1 MVYPFICIGC
11 LSINMCNVKKVAYNV
26 CLKRTAKNF
35 ANAADESYNKKTPC
49 FFGKAKERVYLCGI
63 ENILIMQQTSIISQ
77 ENNAVTVRMSR
88 RRWNHLLKLE
98 ESYKVAASIRKGMK
112 QAEKAPAL
120 SVEESI
126 ELLRAL

>member
-1 MVYPFICIGC
+1 MGKFSVFNLTI
-11 LSINMCNVKKVAYNV
+11 A
-26 CLKRTAKNF
+26 
-35 ANAADESYNKKTPC
+35 NKKGE
-49 FFGKAKERVYLCGI
+49 FFGKAAERVYLCRQ
-63 ENILIMQQTSIISQ
+63 EKSLLMLQTSIISQ

-98 ESYKVAASIRKGMK
+98 ESYKVAVSIRKGMK

-126 ELLRAL
+126 EMLRAL

>member
-1 MVYPFICIGC
+1 M
-11 LSINMCNVKKVAYNV
+11 
-26 CLKRTAKNF
+26 
-35 ANAADESYNKKTPC
+35 
-49 FFGKAKERVYLCGI
+49 YLCRQ
-63 ENILIMQQTSIISQ
+63 ENILPMLQTSIISQ

-98 ESYKVAASIRKGMK
+98 ESYKVAVSIRKGMK